1 MSAGFSTYLI
11 EGTDLKHLNSA
22 PREVFGPGNPEDFD
36 NGAAEAFAAM
46 RSGSSLFA
54 FYQASDL
61 TDLPTNSLTG
71 TSGFYLS
78 IGVAESDDDGNTWV
92 KKGQIIRSEKPKE
105 WAFDSRQGGRGIG
118 LPGGVADKSGK
129 QFYIY
134 YTDLSTPQ
142 GGIAGQI
149 GAARCNLDEG
159 PPLPGH
165 WKKYYKGGFA
175 EPGLGG
181 KETPVIDVYAS
192 GHAGARYGRPTYS
205 RSLGKYLMAF
215 NVTQASEWGADLPP
229 NNSGIYL
236 AGSDDLI
243 SWSARSRVLS
253 EYAQRVLGKSLA
265 VAPTIVFDPDDKP
278 AGWLLYSYSSKLTTS
293 RSNLPGTPTYLV
305 GRRFRLTKNP

>member
-1 MSAGFSTYLI
+1 M
-11 EGTDLKHLNSA
+11 
-22 PREVFGPGNPEDFD
+22 GPGNPEDFD
-36 NGAAEAFAAM
+36 NGAVEAFAAM

-54 FYQASDL
+54 FYQASDV
-61 TDLPTNSLTG
+61 TDLPNNSLTG

-105 WAFDSRQGGRGIG
+105 WAFDSHQGGRGIG

-142 GGIAGQI
+142 GGTAGQI
-149 GAARCNLDEG
+149 YVARCSLDEG
-159 PPLPGH
+159 PPLPGK
-165 WKKYYKGGFA
+165 WKKYYKGGFT

-181 KETPVIDVYAS
+181 KGTPVINVYAS

-205 RSLGKYLMAF
+205 RSMGKYFMAF
-215 NVTQASEWGADLPP
+215 NITQASEWGQDLPP
-229 NNSGIYL
+229 KNSGIYL
-236 AGSDDLI
+236 ADSDDLI
-243 SWSARSRVLS
+243 NWSAPSRVLS

-265 VAPTIVFDPDDKP
+265 IAPSIVFDPDDKP
-278 AGWLLYSYSSKLTTS
+278 AGWLLYSYTSKLTTS
-293 RSNLPGTPTYLV
+293 RSNLSGTPTFLV
-305 GRRFRLTKNP
+305 GRRIRFTRNP